1 MMFSKGSRSVVQL
14 LLVLATL
21 SARAFA
27 AEPGLGPRSILIGQ
41 SASFS
46 GPSGDLGR
54 EFRQGAHYAFNEVN
68 ARGGVHGRQII
79 TVYRDDGYEPGR
91 TRVNTQKF
99 LEQDK
104 VFALFGYV
112 GTAPVISALPL
123 LERYR
128 IPLIAPVTGAQVIR
142 SPLNRFVFNLRA
154 SYHQEIVKLVDY
166 LNRYG
171 REAIAIVYQ
180 DDAFGRDGLQGLYKA
195 LAPVGRKPVA
205 METVQRNSTDTR
217 EAARRVALSKPEAV
231 LLASSYATNASFI
244 KNYREL
250 DSTAQIFNLS
260 FVGSNALARA
270 LPQHLRHGIGVMQ
283 VVPFPWDARLPI
295 VRDYQMAMK
304 HINASSNL
312 GFSSLEGYMAAQ
324 FFIQALEQA
333 GPNPTREGLMRAL
346 NDLHNKDLGGFPLET
361 QMASRNGA
369 SFVELTFLNGQNG
382 SFIH

>member
-1 MMFSKGSRSVVQL
+1 MFSKGSRSVVQL

-79 TVYRDDGYEPGR
+79 TVYRDDAYEPGR

-112 GTAPVISALPL
+112 GIAPVISALPL

-195 LAPVGRKPVA
+195 LEPVGRKPVA
-205 METVQRNSTDTR
+205 METIQRNSTDTR

-270 LPQHLRHGIGVMQ
+270 LPKHLRHGIGVMQ
-283 VVPFPWDARLPI
+283 VVPFPWNARLPI

-312 GFSSLEGYMAAQ
+312 GFSSLEG
-324 FFIQALEQA
+324 IWL
-333 GPNPTREGLMRAL
+333 PN
-346 NDLHNKDLGGFPLET
+346 F
-361 QMASRNGA
+361 
-369 SFVELTFLNGQNG
+369 SFKL
-382 SFIH
+382 

>member
-1 MMFSKGSRSVVQL
+1 M
-14 LLVLATL
+14 
-21 SARAFA
+21 
-27 AEPGLGPRSILIGQ
+27 
-41 SASFS
+41 
-46 GPSGDLGR
+46 
-54 EFRQGAHYAFNEVN
+54 N

-79 TVYRDDGYEPGR
+79 TVYRDDAYEPGR

-112 GTAPVISALPL
+112 GIAPVISALPL

-180 DDAFGRDGLQGLYKA
+180 DDAFGRGGLQGLYKA
-195 LAPVGRKPVA
+195 LEPVGRKPVA
-205 METVQRNSTDTR
+205 METIQRNSTDTR

-270 LPQHLRHGIGVMQ
+270 LPKHLRHGIGVMQ
-283 VVPFPWDARLPI
+283 VVPFPWNARLPI

-324 FFIQALEQA
+324 LFIQALEQA